1 MRQVGFEPTTFGF
14 EGTLLDR
21 FKSRFGSIAIGI
33 IAPWG
38 VVATFI
44 TSNQNEVAGLG
55 VLPGSV
61 NVKNKRR

>member
-21 FKSRFGSIAIGI
+21 FKSRFGSFAIGI
-33 IAPWG
+33 IARWG

-44 TSNQNEVAGLG
+44 TSNQNEVAG
-55 VLPGSV
+55 
-61 NVKNKRR
+61 